1 MKKLFAVLAALSL
14 AAVMAGAQSLNEAK
28 EAFNSGVEAM
38 ETNKT
43 EGLAHF
49 RSALEIASQ
58 CTEEEDAAEFIGTC
72 KTAITGAM
80 MSIAK
85 EQINEAAYDEAVA
98 TLNEAKA
105 TATEYG
111 QDEVVAE
118 AESLIP
124 NVYMRKGSTLLKN
137 KDFAGAVEALKN
149 VIAIKADDA
158 QAHLLLGQA
167 QMQAGLMEDAI
178 AALTKANE
186 LGEGNAAKL
195 LSSAYLREGQA
206 LLKAGKNLEA
216 VEALEKSNSYVESG
230 NAYKLIASAYT
241 KAGKNAKSIE
251 AYKKYLEVT
260 PNAKDAADIM
270 FTIAATAQKAGDK
283 ATATEYYKKL
293 AGTKYAAQAEAQLKT
308 LK

>member
-1 MKKLFAVLAALSL
+1 MKKLFAVLAALGL
-14 AAVMAGAQSLNEAK
+14 AAVVAGAQSLNEAK

-38 ETNKT
+38 ETSKT
-43 EGLAHF
+43 EALAKF
-49 RSALEIASQ
+49 QSALEIANQ

-80 MSIAK
+80 VSIAK
-85 EQINEAAYDEAVA
+85 EQINEAAYDEALA
-98 TLNEAKA
+98 TLSQVKA
-105 TATEYG
+105 TAADFG
-111 QDEVVAE
+111 QDEVIAE
-118 AESLIP
+118 ADNLIP

-137 KDFAGAVEALKN
+137 KDFAGA
-149 VIAIKADDA
+149 ADAFKSVVAVKPDDG
-158 QAHLLLGQA
+158 QAYLLLGQSL
-167 QMQAGLMEDAI
+167 MQTGAMDEAI
-178 AALTKANE
+178 EALTKANE

-195 LSSAYLREGQA
+195 LSTAYLKEGQA

-241 KAGKNAKSIE
+241 KAGKSAKSIE
-251 AYKKYLEVT
+251 AYKKYLEVS

-283 ATATEYYKKL
+283 ATAKEYYGKL
-293 AGTKYAAQAEAQLKT
+293 AGTKYAEQAAAQLKT
-308 LK
+308 L